1 MADSTNKESGKLSMA
16 DKLAAAKAAAAEAE
30 DVLETEDMEEFEE
43 DVVDTNDET
52 SKDIVEVDDDV
63 EEAAEDAAD
72 EATETADAEETGAA
86 VAAAVADVPEVSV
99 PAFTPPDRSR
109 TTRQAALDA
118 VANDEIAR
126 KQRTLKYRIKRNKAS
141 YIMMGPYFLL
151 FFLFTVLPV
160 VMSIILSF
168 TYFNMLEFPKFNGW
182 DNYIK
187 LFLNDDIF
195 LISLKNTLIF
205 AVVTGPISYLLCLLF
220 AWIINEFRPKVRT
233 FLTLIFYA
241 PSICGNAYMIW
252 QLILSSDRYGYLNG
266 ILLKLGFINE
276 QKLWMQDA
284 NLILPCL
291 IVVQLW
297 LSLGTGFLSFI
308 AGLQTVD
315 KSLYEAAALDGVKNR
330 WQELWYVTLP
340 AMKPQLMFGAVMQI
354 TQSFAVADISINLAG
369 NPSVNYAGA
378 TVVTHLL
385 DYGSTRFDMGYA
397 SAIATVLFLLMVGT
411 NKLVQKLLRRVGE

>member
-1 MADSTNKESGKLSMA
+1 MSKQENHSGEGKPARNIRDALS
-16 DKLAAAKAAAAEAE
+16 AAKNVAEE
-30 DVLETEDMEEFEE
+30 SVEELEETLPDEVYDVEYDDEEFEE
-43 DVVDTNDET
+43 SEDTLAAFSDET
-52 SKDIVEVDDDV
+52 EEDV
-63 EEAAEDAAD
+63 ENLFSAVMEKNAPK
-72 EATETADAEETGAA
+72 EEPVSEGVVA
-86 VAAAVADVPEVSV
+86 VAAAV
-99 PAFTPPDRSR
+99 PATDPSR
-109 TTRQAALDA
+109 TTYEAALSA
-118 VANDEIAR
+118 VANDAIAK
-126 KQRTLKYRIKRNKAS
+126 KQRTLKYRLKKNKAS
-141 YIMMGPYFLL
+141 YIMMAPYFIL
-151 FFLFTVLPV
+151 FFFFTVLPV
-160 VMSIILSF
+160 LMSIVLSF

-182 DNYIK
+182 SNYTK

-205 AVVTGPISYLLCLLF
+205 AVVTGPISYVLCLLF

-241 PSICGNAYMIW
+241 PSICGNAYMVW

-284 NLILPCL
+284 DLILPCL

-315 KSLYEAAALDGVKNR
+315 KSLYEAAAIDGIKNR

-354 TQSFAVADISINLAG
+354 TQSFAVADISIQLAG